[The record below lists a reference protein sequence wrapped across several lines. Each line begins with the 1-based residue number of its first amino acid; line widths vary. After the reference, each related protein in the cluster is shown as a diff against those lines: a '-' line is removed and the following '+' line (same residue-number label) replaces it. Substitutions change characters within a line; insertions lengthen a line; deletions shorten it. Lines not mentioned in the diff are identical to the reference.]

1 MQPGESYPPKS
12 WPITCFEDARD
23 LREPPPDEDDVLVSV
38 ESENNSNEVCTF
50 RAVVMHQYRTTSGD
64 LCIDVEEGTFDQR
77 LSLQRGVRFIHEFG
91 KGPLSTAPQTPV
103 MRSAAF
109 IVDGVVEMW
118 EDPSDGED
126 PWWSL

>member
-50 RAVVMHQYRTTSGD
+50 RAVVMHQHCANFTMVKWSSPFFVLLTRAVAAYRCS
-64 LCIDVEEGTFDQR
+64 R
-77 LSLQRGVRFIHEFG
+77 
-91 KGPLSTAPQTPV
+91 AP
-103 MRSAAF
+103 
-109 IVDGVVEMW
+109 
-118 EDPSDGED
+118 
-126 PWWSL
+126 